1 MKMRSSVV
9 LGMIVAAAAWSGV
22 ANAQAAAV
30 DSTPY
35 IQARDMVS
43 NGEVEKGHRLVD
55 SLLKAAAPGSPAY
68 AEGLY
73 WRAAISQSARD
84 AERDYRQVV
93 VDYPLSP
100 RVPDALL
107 RLGQLEAAR
116 GDRDAALQHFR
127 RIVLEYPD
135 SPRRAEASYWVANTY
150 LSHNDLQR
158 GCTANADALARVAS
172 TNVELKNRI
181 DYQQLRCRNVQLAK
195 GAVPAVPA
203 AAPVQSAPVQSAPA
217 PAVTSAPAK
226 TTSNT
231 REVPVTES
239 RSATDTPV
247 VAAKPESTATAPTVT
262 PEATPAAA
270 PAIAPEVAPA
280 VARSDDSASAPAE
293 SVATKTTTRTTSAT
307 HTKVVKTS
315 KAANAVKATSAAE
328 SKTITSTPRSATAP
342 TSSSRGFAV
351 QVAAYKSRVQADS
364 LAAKLRARGYPSHVD
379 GDTTP
384 YRVRIGH
391 YHTRADAVAELKRL
405 KAKKIDGFVTEP

>member
-1 MKMRSSVV
+1 MKMRSIVV

-22 ANAQAAAV
+22 ASAQAAAV

-73 WRAAISQSARD
+73 WRAAISQNARD

-116 GDRDAALQHFR
+116 GDRDAALQHFQ

-195 GAVPAVPA
+195 GAAPAVPA
-203 AAPVQSAPVQSAPA
+203 AAPVQSAPAA
-217 PAVTSAPAK
+217 AVTSAPAK
-226 TTSNT
+226 TTSHT

-239 RSATDTPV
+239 RSATDTSV
-247 VAAKPESTATAPTVT
+247 VAAKPESTATAPAVS
-262 PEATPAAA
+262 PETA
-270 PAIAPEVAPA
+270 PAPAVAPT
-280 VARSDDSASAPAE
+280 VARSDDSASTPAE

-307 HTKVVKTS
+307 HTSAAHTKVVKTS
-315 KAANAVKATSAAE
+315 KAADAVKATSAAE
-328 SKTITSTPRSATAP
+328 SRTITSTSKSAATA
-342 TSSSRGFAV
+342 TTSSRGFAV

>member
-1 MKMRSSVV
+1 MKMRSSV

-43 NGEVEKGHRLVD
+43 NGEVEKGHRVID

-116 GDRDAALQHFR
+116 GDRDAALQHFQ

-195 GAVPAVPA
+195 GAVPAAPTPA
-203 AAPVQSAPVQSAPA
+203 ASAPVQSAPA
-217 PAVTSAPAK
+217 PAVASAPTR

-239 RSATDTPV
+239 RKVADTSRAASDSATV
-247 VAAKPESTATAPTVT
+247 VHNVDSTRSVDESATLPPSPRMSANTAAETTKT
-262 PEATPAAA
+262 
-270 PAIAPEVAPA
+270 
-280 VARSDDSASAPAE
+280 
-293 SVATKTTTRTTSAT
+293 TKTTTRTTSAA

-315 KAANAVKATSAAE
+315 EGANAVKAKSAAE
-328 SKTITSTPRSATAP
+328 SKTIAATPRTTAAP
-342 TSSSRGFAV
+342 TSSSSRGFAV

>member
-9 LGMIVAAAAWSGV
+9 LGVIVAAAAWSGV
-22 ANAQAAAV
+22 ASAQAAAV

-116 GDRDAALQHFR
+116 GDRDAALQHFQ

-203 AAPVQSAPVQSAPA
+203 AAPVQSAPA
-217 PAVTSAPAK
+217 PAVTSAPAR

-247 VAAKPESTATAPTVT
+247 VAAKPESTATAPAVA
-262 PEATPAAA
+262 PEAA
-270 PAIAPEVAPA
+270 PAVAPA
-280 VARSDDSASAPAE
+280 AARSDDSASAPAE
-293 SVATKTTTRTTSAT
+293 SVATKTTTRTTSAA
-307 HTKVVKTS
+307 HTRVVKTS
-315 KAANAVKATSAAE
+315 KAADAVKATSAAE
-328 SKTITSTPRSATAP
+328 SRTITSTPRSATAA
-342 TSSSRGFAV
+342 TSNSRGFAV

-364 LAAKLRARGYPSHVD
+364 LAARLRARGYASHVD

>member
-1 MKMRSSVV
+1 MQMRSSMM

-22 ANAQAAAV
+22 ASAQTATV

-43 NGEVEKGHRLVD
+43 NGEVEKGHRVVD

-73 WRAAISQSARD
+73 WRAAISQNARD

-116 GDRDAALQHFR
+116 GDRDAALQHFQ

-203 AAPVQSAPVQSAPA
+203 AAPVQSAPAPAVASAPA
-217 PAVTSAPAK
+217 R

-247 VAAKPESTATAPTVT
+247 VAAKPESTATAPAVS
-262 PEATPAAA
+262 PEAA
-270 PAIAPEVAPA
+270 PAPAVAPA
-280 VARSDDSASAPAE
+280 VARSDDSVSAPAE
-293 SVATKTTTRTTSAT
+293 SVAMKTKTTTRTTSAA
-307 HTKVVKTS
+307 HTTVVKTS
-315 KAANAVKATSAAE
+315 KAANEVKATSAAE
-328 SKTITSTPRSATAP
+328 SKTITSTPKSTTAP

-364 LAAKLRARGYPSHVD
+364 LAAKLRARGYASHVD

>member
-9 LGMIVAAAAWSGV
+9 LGVIVAAAAWSGV
-22 ANAQAAAV
+22 ASAQAAAV

-116 GDRDAALQHFR
+116 GDRDAALQHFQ

-203 AAPVQSAPVQSAPA
+203 AAPVQSAPAPAAASAPA
-217 PAVTSAPAK
+217 R

-239 RSATDTPV
+239 RSAADTPV
-247 VAAKPESTATAPTVT
+247 VAAKPESTATAPAVA
-262 PEATPAAA
+262 PEAA
-270 PAIAPEVAPA
+270 PAVAPA
-280 VARSDDSASAPAE
+280 AARSDDSASAPAE
-293 SVATKTTTRTTSAT
+293 SVATKTTTRTTSAA
-307 HTKVVKTS
+307 HTRVVKTS
-315 KAANAVKATSAAE
+315 KAADAVKATSAAE
-328 SKTITSTPRSATAP
+328 SRTITSTPRSATAA
-342 TSSSRGFAV
+342 TSNSRGFAV

-364 LAAKLRARGYPSHVD
+364 LAARLRARGYASHVD

>member
-1 MKMRSSVV
+1 MQMRSGVV

-22 ANAQAAAV
+22 ASAQTAAV

-43 NGEVEKGHRLVD
+43 NGEVEKGHRVID

-116 GDRDAALQHFR
+116 GDRDAALQHFQ

-195 GAVPAVPA
+195 GAVPAAPTPA
-203 AAPVQSAPVQSAPA
+203 ASAPVQSALA
-217 PAVTSAPAK
+217 PAVASAPTR

-239 RSATDTPV
+239 RKVADTSRAASDSATV
-247 VAAKPESTATAPTVT
+247 VHNVDSTRSVDESATLPPSPRMSANTAAET
-262 PEATPAAA
+262 
-270 PAIAPEVAPA
+270 
-280 VARSDDSASAPAE
+280 
-293 SVATKTTTRTTSAT
+293 TKTTTRTMSAA

-315 KAANAVKATSAAE
+315 EGANAVKAKSAAE
-328 SKTITSTPRSATAP
+328 SKTIAATPRATAAP

>member
-1 MKMRSSVV
+1 MQMRSGIV

-22 ANAQAAAV
+22 ASAQAAAV

-116 GDRDAALQHFR
+116 GDRDAALQHFQ

-195 GAVPAVPA
+195 GAVPAAPTPA
-203 AAPVQSAPVQSAPA
+203 ASAPVQSAPA
-217 PAVTSAPAK
+217 PAVASAPTR

-247 VAAKPESTATAPTVT
+247 VAAKPESTATAPAV
-262 PEATPAAA
+262 
-270 PAIAPEVAPA
+270 APETAATSVPA
-280 VARSDDSASAPAE
+280 VAPTVARGADSASAPAE
-293 SVATKTTTRTTSAT
+293 SVTTKTTTRTTSAT

>member
-1 MKMRSSVV
+1 MRMRSGVV
-9 LGMIVAAAAWSGV
+9 FGMVVAAVAWSGAAAA
-22 ANAQAAAV
+22 QATAV

-43 NGEVEKGHRLVD
+43 NGEVEKGHRVVD

-116 GDRDAALQHFR
+116 GDRDAALQHFQ

-195 GAVPAVPA
+195 GAAPAVPA
-203 AAPVQSAPVQSAPA
+203 AAPVQSAPA
-217 PAVTSAPAK
+217 PAVASAPTK

-247 VAAKPESTATAPTVT
+247 VAAKPESTATAPAVS
-262 PEATPAAA
+262 PEAA
-270 PAIAPEVAPA
+270 PAPAVAPA
-280 VARSDDSASAPAE
+280 VARSDDSVSAPAE
-293 SVATKTTTRTTSAT
+293 SVAMKTKTTTRTTSAT

-328 SKTITSTPRSATAP
+328 SKTITSTPKSATAT

-364 LAAKLRARGYPSHVD
+364 LAARLRARGYASHVD

-391 YHTRADAVAELKRL
+391 YHTRGDAVAELKRL

>member
-1 MKMRSSVV
+1 MKMRSGVV
-9 LGMIVAAAAWSGV
+9 LVMIVAAAAWSGV

-116 GDRDAALQHFR
+116 GDRDAALQHFQ

-195 GAVPAVPA
+195 GAVPAAPTPA
-203 AAPVQSAPVQSAPA
+203 ASAPVQSAPA
-217 PAVTSAPAK
+217 PAVASAPTR

-247 VAAKPESTATAPTVT
+247 VAAKPESTATAPAVS
-262 PEATPAAA
+262 PETA
-270 PAIAPEVAPA
+270 PAPAVAPT
-280 VARSDDSASAPAE
+280 VARSDDSASTPAE

-307 HTKVVKTS
+307 HTSAAHTRVVKTS

>member
-1 MKMRSSVV
+1 MKMRSSV

-22 ANAQAAAV
+22 ANAQATAV

-116 GDRDAALQHFR
+116 GDRDAALQHFQ

-195 GAVPAVPA
+195 GAVPAAPTPA
-203 AAPVQSAPVQSAPA
+203 ASAPVQSAPA
-217 PAVTSAPAK
+217 PAVASAPTR

-247 VAAKPESTATAPTVT
+247 VAAKPESTATAPAV
-262 PEATPAAA
+262 
-270 PAIAPEVAPA
+270 APETAATSVPA
-280 VARSDDSASAPAE
+280 VAPTVARGADSASAPAE

-307 HTKVVKTS
+307 HTRVVKTN